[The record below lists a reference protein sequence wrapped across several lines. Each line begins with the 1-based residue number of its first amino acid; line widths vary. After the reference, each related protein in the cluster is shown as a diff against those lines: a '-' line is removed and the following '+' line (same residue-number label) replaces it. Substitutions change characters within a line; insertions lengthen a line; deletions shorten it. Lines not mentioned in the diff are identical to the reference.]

1 MLASNSDRLLMP
13 RAEIYINDNRQPA
26 LEQDLLSLNVSE
38 GLGLLSHVQ
47 LQLPGKDLINNQYTW
62 VDDDQLKIGNTI
74 AVYLGYGNRLE
85 KIIFA
90 EITNLSSSFSQESAC
105 TINVD
110 AYDLGHRLQ
119 RGMKAQSFKEA
130 KLSDIVA
137 TIARAAGLKVD
148 KIQDTQIKL
157 DYVLLHNQTAMQ
169 FLQQQAEKIGY
180 KVWVEDK
187 TLYFQKPRRNAL
199 RPITLSF
206 DRDELLE
213 FSARLSTMEQISQV
227 ETRSWDIKKKQ
238 EVVSIAKGSPEAP
251 SPGGETS
258 GSKTATQVFGT
269 TKIVNFASSA
279 DSKAETDQ
287 MAAGLFEEIAMDYI
301 QGDGSCQG
309 RTDLQAG
316 GMVNITGVGQRF
328 SGQYMITD
336 VSHSFSLTQGYRTDF
351 TVKRNRA

>member
-1 MLASNSDRLLMP
+1 
-13 RAEIYINDNRQPA
+13 
-26 LEQDLLSLNVSE
+26 
-38 GLGLLSHVQ
+38 
-47 LQLPGKDLINNQYTW
+47 
-62 VDDDQLKIGNTI
+62 
-74 AVYLGYGNRLE
+74 
-85 KIIFA
+85 
-90 EITNLSSSFSQESAC
+90 
-105 TINVD
+105 
-110 AYDLGHRLQ
+110 
-119 RGMKAQSFKEA
+119 
-130 KLSDIVA
+130 VA

-180 KVWVEDK
+180 KVWIEDK

-251 SPGGETS
+251 GGGTS

-269 TKIVNFASSA
+269 TKVINFASSA

-287 MAAGLFEEIAMDYI
+287 MAAGLFEEMAMDYI

-316 GMVNITGVGQRF
+316 GMVNITGIGQRF
-328 SGQYMITD
+328 SGQYTVTD
-336 VSHSFSLTQGYRTDF
+336 VTHSFSPTQGYRTDF
-351 TVKRNRA
+351 TVRRNWA